1 MDSTVERAI
10 RGKRIALFAEMLEFH
25 DFPDKGVVDE
35 LLIGASLTGEVVE
48 TGMLPF
54 EFTPALLTQ
63 EALKVQSE
71 LRRDGLLLEPKG
83 SGDLEVDTEVWKQ
96 TLEASDR
103 GWFFGPIPLGEVP
116 VDAPISKKFGLRQKH
131 KIRLIDDFSE
141 SSVNGTTVFE
151 SPVLHTVDVACA
163 AILRWFSCSKGAGMN
178 PKLLARTFDL
188 SSAYR
193 QVGLNETGRR
203 VAFIRVFDPTDGQC
217 KTFQAQVLP
226 FGAIKSAHSFL
237 KLARAIWWL
246 GVVGCC
252 LFWPSCFDDC
262 IVFNL
267 PQLARSSE
275 LSAVALFK
283 LLGWIFAEEGRKC
296 KPFSETCEA
305 LGVIFDLSAS
315 DRYVCKVS
323 NIIQPLL

>member
-1 MDSTVERAI
+1 M
-10 RGKRIALFAEMLEFH
+10 
-25 DFPDKGVVDE
+25 
-35 LLIGASLTGEVVE
+35 
-48 TGMLPF
+48 
-54 EFTPALLTQ
+54 
-63 EALKVQSE
+63 KVQSE

-96 TLEASDR
+96 TLEARDG
-103 GWFFGPIPLGEVP
+103 GWLFGPIPLGEVP
-116 VDAPISKKFGLRQKH
+116 VDAPISKRFGLRQKH

-163 AILRWFSCSKGAGMN
+163 AILLWFSCSKGAGMK

-226 FGAIKSAHSFL
+226 FGPHQKCAFVPQARKSDM
-237 KLARAIWWL
+237 
-246 GVVGCC
+246 VVGSGRLL
-252 LFWPSCFDDC
+252 LFWPSCFDDS

-296 KPFSETCEA
+296 K
-305 LGVIFDLSAS
+305 L
-315 DRYVCKVS
+315 
-323 NIIQPLL
+323 